1 MVLLAWLLFQAIN
14 FLWQTPDFLRAKV
27 RIDGTPR
34 LPEALHERFPVY
46 SDSLVAWGY
55 GRQRSIPRHPRKNL
69 LVYTQGRLMAES
81 PRFYLFFKDPR
92 IFEFDRTKICTPIF
106 CVSVL
111 DYSGLLSTQIIL
123 RFYSKVWPLFWFFP
137 FSFTNAQNCLI
148 ASSRSR
154 KRK

>member
-1 MVLLAWLLFQAIN
+1 MEVAGETENGRARGRHARGEGAGASSPLACLLLARPFFFCAHYFQAPAT
-14 FLWQTPDFLRAKV
+14 QA

-34 LPEALHERFPVY
+34 LPEALHARFPVY
-46 SDSLVAWGY
+46 SDPLVAWGY

-123 RFYSKVWPLFWFFP
+123 RFYSKV
-137 FSFTNAQNCLI
+137 
-148 ASSRSR
+148 
-154 KRK
+154 